1 MKVKKGMIKEHNEW
15 ILRQVDNDR
24 LIIPR
29 EEMNVIRRIKKD
41 SKDMDNK
48 MTLARTRSSR
58 MSLHARKAGRD
69 FTKSEIRSVNSCTKS
84 IRHN

>member
-41 SKDMDNK
+41 SKDMDN
-48 MTLARTRSSR
+48 
-58 MSLHARKAGRD
+58 
-69 FTKSEIRSVNSCTKS
+69 
-84 IRHN
+84 

>member
-1 MKVKKGMIKEHNEW
+1 
-15 ILRQVDNDR
+15 
-24 LIIPR
+24 
-29 EEMNVIRRIKKD
+29 
-41 SKDMDNK
+41 